1 MAQKFFSIEWYSD
14 RNGEIVGIVTNNKL
28 AERTFDEIQD
38 YCIKLAKSLHCKG
51 GVRNEYGMKVFDF
64 NWSPSCE
71 NEICFSWSS
80 EDLLNEFIKNHTPEK
95 EAYNQHIM
103 ELYNDC
109 KTKHPDAMILF
120 RCGDFYETYQQD
132 AVDAAGI
139 LGITLTRRNG
149 SGSALER
156 SMAGFPYH
164 ALDTYLPRLIRA
176 GKRVAIYDLPE
187 APQKL
192 VKRGI
197 TELVAPMVNQ

>member
-14 RNGEIVGIVTNNKL
+14 RNGEIVGIVTSNKL

-95 EAYNQHIM
+95 EASWQRLM
-103 ELYNDC
+103 ERFDEC
-109 KTKHPDAMILF
+109 KKLHSDSMILL
-120 RCGDFYETYQQD
+120 RMGDFYETYHDD
-132 AVDAAGI
+132 AQTAARV
-139 LGITLTRRNG
+139 LGITLTK
-149 SGSALER
+149 R
-156 SMAGFPYH
+156 SKDGTRMAGFPHH
-164 ALDTYLPRLIRA
+164 ALDTYLP
-176 GKRVAIYDLPE
+176 
-187 APQKL
+187 KL
-192 VKRGI
+192 VRSGLKVCI
-197 TELVAPMVNQ
+197 CDEKNEPVEKVVPMVKL